1 MSRHIRG
8 LKYLGLCI
16 LGGLLAYAI
25 AFSFDGLM
33 LGAGNSGVAQAQD
46 AAPADPSGSKSPER
60 PGAPEAEE
68 ASDGLKPFEE
78 LTAEL
83 EKQEGLFTTYRATDA
98 DADADAKIY
107 LALKPEQFNQNF
119 LLLATLESGLGEAR
133 LFRGWPINDL
143 LIQFRETTDNRLQV
157 VVPNT
162 YIRNPGG
169 QDWQQRLLDSSFSDS
184 VIFAVPVVS
193 IDPTSQAKLIDL
205 SDLIVERDLV
215 NLKASLGRA
224 VSGYKRSDELS
235 RINQLQVFDN
245 NLELG
250 TTAAFVSNGTGAP
263 SVGEMLGRSLQGL
276 ADSRGFTLGIRYSLS
291 ALPENNGYQPRPAD
305 ERVGYFLS
313 VFRSPNQMGT
323 TDPFVRY
330 INRWH
335 LEKQTPGAG
344 LSAPKEP
351 IVFWIENTVPPDYR
365 EDIKAGALLWNTAF
379 EQAGFKDAIEVR
391 QMPNNA
397 DWDPADVR
405 YNVIRWSDSLNST
418 VAGVGPSRT
427 NPLTGEIL
435 DADIVIDANVIRFL
449 QQRYQTIGAGS
460 SPEAETYLQMC
471 GQRSQTWYLQW
482 LAQQQSGNAGIEQ
495 IQQLSETFS
504 SFAENSE
511 EDCVNYV
518 GQQEAAFGA
527 LALASVPGLS
537 PSQLDK
543 YIQQYL
549 VMLTAH
555 EVGHTLG
562 LRHNFAGSGL
572 LSPQQLND
580 TEITRTIGSVSSVMD
595 YVPPNLA
602 PPGVEQGDFFPTR
615 LGAYD
620 IWAIQYGYTSIPTS
634 PRSLDSQQIIDQIT
648 PPGNHSALAYA
659 TDEDIF
665 DFIDPEVNA
674 WDLSSDPLQFSLWQM
689 ENAQAVWQRL
699 NRLSVRRGEGYGDL
713 RRRVDLVFKYFG
725 SNTSTLV
732 NYIGGQRFRRLN
744 PWESP
749 YQGSDRTP
757 LEPISATKQRESLD
771 ALNQYVFAAN
781 AFEFSPQLLNQLPP
795 DRWSH
800 RGAGLTVAPLD
811 YPIYERVLTL
821 QTTALSRLMSAQRL
835 ARVRNA
841 EFTTNSEDVLTI
853 SELFDSLYQ
862 GIWSEVV
869 APEAAV
875 TPVSSLRRGLQRQ
888 YLNILSNLV
897 LRPSFEDLSSAQSLL
912 DFISLITTFNAPE
925 DARVL
930 ARYQLNQIYDDVGR
944 MLRRYGSQ
952 VDITTLAHW
961 EEVRDRIDRVLDAP
975 LSGA

>member
-16 LGGLLAYAI
+16 LGLLLAYAI

-33 LGAGNSGVAQAQD
+33 VGEGSGGAAQAQTVV
-46 AAPADPSGSKSPER
+46 PAETTIPTPPGPSGATES
-60 PGAPEAEE
+60 EAS
-68 ASDGLKPFEE
+68 SDGLEPFEE

-83 EKQEGLFTTYRATDA
+83 EKQEGLFTTYRDRS
-98 DADADAKIY
+98 ADADAKIY
-107 LALKPEQFNQNF
+107 LALKPEQLNQNF
-119 LLLATLESGLGEAR
+119 ILLATLESGLGEAR

-143 LIQFRETTDNRLQV
+143 LIQFREATDNRLQV

-162 YIRNPGG
+162 YIRNPDG
-169 QDWQQRLLDSSFSDS
+169 QEWQQRLLDSSFSDS

-193 IDPTSQAKLIDL
+193 IDPTSQSKLIDL
-205 SDLIVERDLV
+205 SDLIVKRDLA
-215 NLKASLGRA
+215 NIAKSIGWA
-224 VSGYKRSDELS
+224 VDDYKRSEELS
-235 RINQLQVFDN
+235 QVNQLQVFEN

-250 TTAAFVSNGTGAP
+250 TIAAFTSDSSGAP
-263 SVGEMLGRSLQGL
+263 SLGDLLGGSLQGL

-305 ERVGYFLS
+305 ERVGYFVS
-313 VFRSPNQMGT
+313 AFRSPNQIGT

-335 LEKQTPGAG
+335 LEKQTPGEG
-344 LSAPKEP
+344 LSAPKKP

-365 EDIKAGALLWNTAF
+365 EYLKTGALLWNTAF
-379 EQAGFKDAIEVR
+379 EQAGFKNAIEVR
-391 QMPNNA
+391 QMPDNA

-405 YNVIRWSDSLNST
+405 YNVIRWSDSLGST
-418 VAGVGPSRT
+418 IRGYGPSRK
-427 NPLTGEIL
+427 NPITGEIL
-435 DADIVIDANVIRFL
+435 DADIVIDANVIRSL
-449 QQRYQTIGAGS
+449 QQSYQTIGSGS
-460 SPEAETYLQMC
+460 SSEAETYLQMC

-482 LAQQQSGNAGIEQ
+482 LAQQGVSRAGTEQ
-495 IQQLSETFS
+495 TRQLSAGRS
-504 SFAENSE
+504 PFAEHPE
-511 EDCVNYV
+511 EDCMGHI

-527 LALASVPGLS
+527 LALASVPGLT
-537 PSQLDK
+537 PSQLDQ

-580 TEITRTIGSVSSVMD
+580 TAITRTIGSVSSVMD
-595 YVPPNLA
+595 YIPPNLA
-602 PPGVEQGDFFPTR
+602 PPGIEQGDFFPTR

-620 IWAIQYGYTSIPTS
+620 IWAIQYGYASVPAS
-634 PRSLDSQQIIDQIT
+634 PRSLDSQQIFDQIT
-648 PPGNHSALAYA
+648 PPGDHSALAYA

-665 DFIDPEVNA
+665 DFLDPEVDA

-689 ENAQAVWQRL
+689 DNAQAVWQRL

-713 RRRVDLVFKYFG
+713 RRRVDLVFNYFG
-725 SNTSTLV
+725 SNASTLV
-732 NYIGGQRFRRLN
+732 DYVGGQRFRRLN
-744 PWESP
+744 PWERP
-749 YQGSDRTP
+749 YQNSDRTP
-757 LEPISATKQRESLD
+757 LDPISAAKQREALS
-771 ALNQYVFAAN
+771 ALNQHVFAAD
-781 AFEFSPQLLNQLPP
+781 AFEFSPRLLNQLPP

-800 RGAGLTVAPLD
+800 RGGGLTFAPLD

-821 QTTALSRLMSAQRL
+821 QATALNDLMSAQRL
-835 ARVRNA
+835 ARIRDA
-841 EFTTNSEDVLTI
+841 EFKTDGEDILTI
-853 SELFDSLYQ
+853 SELFDSVYQ

-869 APEAAV
+869 APEVAV
-875 TPVSSLRRGLQRQ
+875 TAVSSLRRGLQRQ
-888 YLNILSNLV
+888 HLSVLSNLV
-897 LRPSFEDLSSAQSLL
+897 LQPISDSSSSAQSFLG
-912 DFISLITTFNAPE
+912 FMSLASTSNAPE

-930 ARYQLNQIYDDVGR
+930 ARYQLRQIHDDVGR
-944 MLRRYGSQ
+944 ALRRYGSQ